1 MGAVFRPKDLYRSQ
15 RKVIDNALKDLSPD
29 TKDNVIKLL
38 DSWEGKNSEEK
49 LKDILGK
56 DKAEEL
62 LKNTNRN
69 KRKNN
74 NNHI

>member
-56 DKAEEL
+56 DKVEEL
-62 LKNTNRN
+62 LKNTES
-69 KRKNN
+69 KQEEEE
-74 NNHI
+74 

>member
-62 LKNTNRN
+62 LKNTESRQEEE
-69 KRKNN
+69 
-74 NNHI
+74 

>member
-1 MGAVFRPKDLYRSQ
+1 MGAVFRTKDLYRSQ

-62 LKNTNRN
+62 LKNNRN
-69 KRKNN
+69 KKKNN